1 MIRVAT
7 AVALLALGLVSKTNL
22 GETHWATIVVFI
34 AAYLV
39 AGYDVLCAPS
49 ATSAMAK
56 CSTRT
61 S

>member
-49 ATSAMAK
+49 ATSAAAK